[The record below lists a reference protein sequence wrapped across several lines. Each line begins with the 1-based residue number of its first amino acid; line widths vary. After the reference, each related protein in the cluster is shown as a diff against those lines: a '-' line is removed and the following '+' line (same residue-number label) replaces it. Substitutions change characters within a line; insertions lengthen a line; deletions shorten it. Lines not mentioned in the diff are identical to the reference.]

1 MSVLELV
8 ESLGDTDDAYKR
20 KVKKGVHHVDIF
32 YVLALFI
39 PMLIALRVNN
49 RLKSFS
55 PAPSPSDLIHS
66 SYTLADLLGGEMPSI
81 HLGRPGGVPVTIFN
95 PTLVSIQRSLDNLKK
110 VQVSCSDVDRAAKY
124 LRILTVCLTFVKR
137 NRTPVKEL
145 VDEVKVQNQADL
157 STLLYH

>member
-8 ESLGDTDDAYKR
+8 EGLGDTDDAYKR

-39 PMLIALRVNN
+39 PMLIALND

-110 VQVSCSDVDRAAKY
+110 VQVSRSDVDRAAKY
-124 LRILTVCLTFVKR
+124 LRILTVCLTFVKH

>member
-1 MSVLELV
+1 MSVRELV
-8 ESLGDTDDAYKR
+8 EGLGDTDDAYKR

-39 PMLIALRVNN
+39 PMLIALNDC
-49 RLKSFS
+49 LKSFS

-95 PTLVSIQRSLDNLKK
+95 PTLVSIQRSLDNLEK
-110 VQVSCSDVDRAAKY
+110 VQVSRSDVDRAAKY
-124 LRILTVCLTFVKR
+124 LRILTVCLTFVKC

-145 VDEVKVQNQADL
+145 VDEVKVQHQADL